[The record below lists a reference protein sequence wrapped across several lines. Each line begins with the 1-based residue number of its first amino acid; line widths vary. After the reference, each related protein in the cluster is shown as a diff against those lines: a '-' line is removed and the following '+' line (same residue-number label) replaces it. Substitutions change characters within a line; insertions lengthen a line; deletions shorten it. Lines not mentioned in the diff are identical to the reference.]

1 MNVAQLRCVLE
12 HLPDELPVHIA
23 GHGEC
28 VSARRPVAPW
38 ITAALYLDTRGPLL
52 HGTYRDKR
60 TLNVRLEALGAT
72 A

>member
-12 HLPDELPVHIA
+12 HLPDDLPVHVA
-23 GHGEC
+23 GLGEC

-38 ITAALYLDTRGPLL
+38 IAPALYLDTRGPML

-60 TLNVRLEALGAT
+60 TLLVRLEGLGAT